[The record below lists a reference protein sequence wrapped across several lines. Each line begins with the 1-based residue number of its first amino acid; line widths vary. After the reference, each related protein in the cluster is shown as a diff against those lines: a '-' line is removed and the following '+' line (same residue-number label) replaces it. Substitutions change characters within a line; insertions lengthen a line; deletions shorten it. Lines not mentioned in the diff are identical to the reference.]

1 MDEISTPR
9 GELDRLALST
19 DYAVVEPALCLRVAR
34 RDLAGSQLARDAG
47 GGLASFPTISV
58 GGRYR
63 RVTHA
68 MLQRWRVDAD
78 RCHQDAAL
86 RTALAPDILDEP
98 MFPDQLSVRQV
109 YSRELER
116 EAAGL
121 CLHLRYPGS
130 RRGFVV
136 SITHGS
142 RAHYVRLDDPGAIA
156 LIPGFAH
163 VIAGIFTEANKAAD
177 AHSPWLVWL
186 TPDGRI
192 LDLFDTTKPLPQP
205 DRLPAEFRAMVQ
217 GDGPARLN

>member
-1 MDEISTPR
+1 MS
-9 GELDRLALST
+9 A
-19 DYAVVEPALCLRVAR
+19 
-34 RDLAGSQLARDAG
+34 RDLGGIDQAARG
-47 GGLASFPTISV
+47 N
-58 GGRYR
+58 
-63 RVTHA
+63 
-68 MLQRWRVDAD
+68 
-78 RCHQDAAL
+78 CE
-86 RTALAPDILDEP
+86 APDILDEP
-98 MFPDQLSVRQV
+98 MFPDQPSVREL

-121 CLHLRYPGS
+121 CLHLRNPGS

-156 LIPGFAH
+156 LIPGFGH
-163 VIAGIFTEANKAAD
+163 IIAGIYARADDAAD

-192 LDLFDTTKPLPQP
+192 LELFDTTKPLPQP
-205 DRLPAEFRAMVQ
+205 DQLPAEFRAMVQ